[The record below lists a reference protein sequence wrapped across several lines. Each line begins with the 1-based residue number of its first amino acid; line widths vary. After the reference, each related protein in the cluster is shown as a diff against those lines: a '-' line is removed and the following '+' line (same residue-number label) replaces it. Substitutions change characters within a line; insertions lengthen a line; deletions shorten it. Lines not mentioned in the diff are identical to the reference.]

1 MTENELRTAYDRM
14 SLSEERLSELEKRFV
29 DSVKTGAHDGS
40 AGMYADAFMNFDH
53 EYRPEP
59 KKKKPLRTAL
69 ISTAAAAAVIAV
81 GVTAAFKGGLIPV
94 QQTQPAESGSQTS
107 EADAGDILNVDDLPR
122 YENRDI
128 NCGEVSLNTD
138 YAVRAELD
146 SQNGN
151 IYRTQ
156 LVAEFTVTNCLG
168 AIDDSFSVY
177 EVTVDECFLNL
188 TGLEQQ
194 GRSIHF
200 VVRGT
205 ESNQSVGCPV
215 YSIGDRILAALYCTD
230 GEYRLSAEFALSDI
244 ITVDGKDYAAVRSS
258 VLGGLPIANYPI
270 ENHSG
275 GDAVEYPTTTNVN
288 PAKYYGFYDP
298 QAFAEYLVEK
308 AQAAQKTKQPLQG
321 TFDMSELDFR
331 TDKEAMK
338 IFETW
343 FIGSWLQYSADERKV
358 TGSEYLQ
365 YRYDTVFDLSP
376 GGMTC
381 GGFAANAD
389 NTAFFMLRGESKSD
403 YNSLWV
409 VMKNDPERMFVY
421 DYSEDNCRSFAE
433 YSYHYWNGNGS
444 EQDALGQTAISR
456 LGIMKFLAEADDPAL
471 SEAVYDLFENAEADF
486 AGKHWK
492 RVPVSAD
499 TFGDLENHCES
510 NKLDITDPE
519 HPVIYVDLYD
529 AETPWKSL
537 EPGGTYEGVIKRSFI
552 AEFSESGGKWTYTLT
567 PQSGDIND
575 IENFWSPLKN
585 YGFYP
590 LGDWRTGAEPEELT
604 GSDIELEY
612 RLVQDSDGAELYIV
626 RRYSTTEG
634 RCDDV
639 YWWNQQLDLYEFIAN
654 AEHISVM
661 DNGGSLFVISR
672 FNDNE
677 AMIYEYVQESCMNTE
692 YIDYTDAAPEIYFR
706 GKYILITKHIPS
718 DGTIWL
724 VTDRHAW
731 NRVETY
737 ADSEFTLTD
746 DGFITNKDGK
756 TVVYN
761 NSSDNIESALLS
773 LDSQARRLW
782 FDFVVNDPDWMGWG
796 FETEVNGKTQWVCEI
811 RNKDWRTRDG
821 MLAAFGQVYTHDV
834 AEEALR
840 YVTGRSVIEYNGA
853 MYSMMGGRGVDPEIS
868 EVIPEVTWENPEG
881 TQAEITYTVSYND
894 DEHGGST
901 GKTDTY
907 TINAVKEA
915 DGWRLDRFYY
925 PY

>member
-1 MTENELRTAYDRM
+1 MTEKELRTVYDKM
-14 SLSEERLSELEKRFV
+14 SLSEERLSELEKQFAA
-29 DSVKTGAHDGS
+29 SVKPGNSDS
-40 AGMYADAFMNFDH
+40 SSEISADAFLNFDH

-59 KKKKPLRTAL
+59 KKKSPLRTAL

-94 QQTQPAESGSQTS
+94 QPDDSTAQTS
-107 EADAGDILNVDDLPR
+107 EASADRLLSADDLPR
-122 YENRDI
+122 YENKDI
-128 NCGEVSLNTD
+128 NRGQVTLNTD
-138 YAVRAELD
+138 YSDRAQLD
-146 SQNGN
+146 SLNGN

-156 LVAEFTVTNCLG
+156 LVAEFTVTTCLG
-168 AIDDSFSVY
+168 AVDDNFSAY
-177 EVTVDECFLNL
+177 EIRVDECFFNL
-188 TGLEQQ
+188 TGIEQQ
-194 GRSIHF
+194 GRSIQF

-205 ESNQSVGCPV
+205 ESNQSEGCPV
-215 YSIGDRILAALYCTD
+215 YSSGDRILAALYCTD
-230 GEYRLSAEFALSDI
+230 GQYRLSAEFALSDI
-244 ITVDGKDYAAVRSS
+244 ITVDGKDCAAVRSS
-258 VLGGLPIANYPI
+258 VLAGLPMEDY
-270 ENHSG
+270 SG
-275 GDAVEYPTTTNVN
+275 GEVVEYPTTTNVN

-298 QAFAEYLVEK
+298 QALAEYLVEK
-308 AQAAQKTKQPLQG
+308 AEYAQKIKQPLQG

-338 IFETW
+338 IFESW
-343 FIGSWLQYSADERKV
+343 FIGSWLQYSADEQ
-358 TGSEYLQ
+358 TIINMENL
-365 YRYDTVFDLSP
+365 RYYSYDSVFSLSP

-409 VMKNDPERMFVY
+409 IMKNAPDRMYVY
-421 DYSEDNCRSFAE
+421 DHSGDDLRSFAE
-433 YSYHYWNGNGS
+433 YRYHYWDNNGRVQ
-444 EQDALGQTAISR
+444 EELGQSSISR

-471 SEAVYDLFENAEADF
+471 SEAVYGLFENAEADF

-499 TFGDLENHCES
+499 TFGDTINYGED

-529 AETPWKSL
+529 AGTPWKSL
-537 EPGGTYEGVIKRSFI
+537 EPGGEYKGIIKRTFI

-567 PQSGDIND
+567 PQSGDISD
-575 IENFWSPLKN
+575 MDNFWSPLKN

-590 LGDWRTGAEPEELT
+590 VQDWKGGEAIDDIPE
-604 GSDIELEY
+604 SDIELEY
-612 RLVQDSDGAELYIV
+612 CIVPRTARNELYVV
-626 RRYSTTEG
+626 RRYSSPE
-634 RCDDV
+634 CQCEDM
-639 YWWNQQLDLYEFIAN
+639 YWWNQQFDRYEFIDR
-654 AEHISVM
+654 AERISVM
-661 DNGGSLFVISR
+661 ENSGSLIMTAR
-672 FNDNE
+672 FDDE
-677 AMIYEYVQESCMNTE
+677 TLIYEYVQKSCRNVE
-692 YIDYTDAAPEIYFR
+692 LIDYTDTDPEIYFR
-706 GKYILITKHIPS
+706 GKYMIVTKHDPT
-718 DGTIWL
+718 DGKMWL
-724 VTDRHAW
+724 VTDRQAW
-731 NRVETY
+731 ERVDTY

-756 TVVYN
+756 TVVYT
-761 NSSDNIESALLS
+761 SASDDIESVLLS
-773 LDSQARRLW
+773 LDCHARTLW
-782 FDFVVNDPDWMGWG
+782 FNFKVNAPDWTGNS
-796 FETEVNGKTQWVCEI
+796 FEVDVNGVTRTVAEI
-811 RNKDWRTRDG
+811 ENQDWRTRDSL
-821 MLAAFGQVYTHDV
+821 LAEFRKVYTYE
-834 AEEALR
+834 AAQEALR
-840 YVTGRSVIEYNGA
+840 SVTGLSVIEYNGR
-853 MYSMMGGRGVDPEIS
+853 MYSMVGGRGTDPEIY

>member
-1 MTENELRTAYDRM
+1 MTEKELRTVYDKM
-14 SLSEERLSELEKRFV
+14 SLSEERLSELEKQFAA
-29 DSVKTGAHDGS
+29 SVKPGNSDS
-40 AGMYADAFMNFDH
+40 SSEISADAFLNFDH
-53 EYRPEP
+53 EYRPVP
-59 KKKKPLRTAL
+59 KKKSPLRTAL
-69 ISTAAAAAVIAV
+69 ISTAAAAAVIVV
-81 GVTAAFKGGLIPV
+81 GVAAAFRGGLIPV
-94 QQTQPAESGSQTS
+94 QPDDSTAQTS
-107 EADAGDILNVDDLPR
+107 EASSDRLLSADDLPR
-122 YENRDI
+122 YENKDI
-128 NCGEVSLNTD
+128 NNGKVTLDND
-138 YAVRAELD
+138 YSERAQLD
-146 SQNGN
+146 SRNGN

-168 AIDDSFSVY
+168 AVDDNFSAY
-177 EVTVDECFLNL
+177 EVRMDECFFNL
-188 TGLEQQ
+188 TGIEQQ
-194 GRSIHF
+194 GRSIQF

-215 YSIGDRILAALYCTD
+215 YSSGDRILAALYCTD
-230 GEYRLSAEFALSDI
+230 GQYRLSAEFALSDI
-244 ITVDGKDYAAVRSS
+244 ITVDGKDCAAVRSS
-258 VLGGLPIANYPI
+258 VLAGLPIEDY
-270 ENHSG
+270 SG
-275 GDAVEYPTTTNVN
+275 GEVMEYPTTTNVN

-298 QAFAEYLVEK
+298 QALAEYLVEK
-308 AQAAQKTKQPLQG
+308 AEYAQKIKQPLQG

-338 IFETW
+338 IFESW
-343 FIGSWLQYSADERKV
+343 FIGSWLQYSADEQ
-358 TGSEYLQ
+358 TIINMENL
-365 YRYDTVFDLSP
+365 RYYSYDSVFSLSP

-409 VMKNDPERMFVY
+409 IMKNAPDRMYVY
-421 DYSEDNCRSFAE
+421 DHSGDDLRSFAE
-433 YSYHYWNGNGS
+433 YRYHYWDNNGRVQ
-444 EQDALGQTAISR
+444 EELGQSSISR
-456 LGIMKFLAEADDPAL
+456 LGIMKFLAEADDTAL

-499 TFGDLENHCES
+499 TFGDTINYGED

-537 EPGGTYEGVIKRSFI
+537 EPGGEYKGIIKRTFI
-552 AEFSESGGKWTYTLT
+552 AVFSKSGGKWTYTLT

-590 LGDWRTGAEPEELT
+590 VQDWNGGESIDDIPET
-604 GSDIELEY
+604 DIELEY
-612 RLVQDSDGAELYIV
+612 CLVTRTARNELYVV
-626 RRYSTTEG
+626 RRYSSPE
-634 RCDDV
+634 CQCEDM
-639 YWWNQQLDLYEFIAN
+639 YWWNQQFDRYEFIN
-654 AEHISVM
+654 RAEHINVM
-661 DNGGSLFVISR
+661 ENSGSLIVTAR
-672 FNDNE
+672 FDDE
-677 AMIYEYVQESCMNTE
+677 TLIYEYVQKSCRNVE
-692 YIDYTDAAPEIYFR
+692 LIDYTDTDPEIYFR
-706 GKYILITKHIPS
+706 GKYMIVTKHDPT
-718 DGTIWL
+718 DGKMWL
-724 VTDRHAW
+724 VTDRQAW
-731 NRVETY
+731 ERVDTY

-756 TVVYN
+756 TVVYT
-761 NSSDNIESALLS
+761 SASDDIESVLLS
-773 LDSQARRLW
+773 LDCRARDLW
-782 FDFVVNDPDWMGWG
+782 FNFEVNAPDWTGNS
-796 FETEVNGKTQWVCEI
+796 FEADINGITRSIAEI
-811 RNKDWRTRDG
+811 ENQDWRTRDSL
-821 MLAAFGQVYTHDV
+821 LAEFRKVYTYE
-834 AEEALR
+834 AAQEALR
-840 YVTGRSVIEYNGA
+840 SVTGLSVIEYNGR
-853 MYSMMGGRGVDPEIS
+853 MYSMMVGRGTDPEIY
-868 EVIPEVTWENPEG
+868 EVIPEVTWENPEK